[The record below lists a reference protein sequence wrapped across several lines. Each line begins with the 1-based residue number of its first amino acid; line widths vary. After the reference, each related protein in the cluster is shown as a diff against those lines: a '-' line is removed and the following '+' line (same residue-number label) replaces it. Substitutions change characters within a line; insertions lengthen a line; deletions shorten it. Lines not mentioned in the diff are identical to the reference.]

1 MRSGQTVSNLGRL
14 PASRYIACRKVQLE
28 TSTQQA
34 INFRLL
40 SSTNDGIRRYM
51 QTNHSH
57 RVLDGAGPERWSF
70 KFKTGPPKNDS
81 AKQVRGQSEQSGPS
95 ESNNGSSKWSTYS
108 MPSKEALLQQK
119 HEEADRHIKE
129 GAEKLGSQIEAQRT
143 EQTKKPKR
151 KLRPRKALISLTPN
165 ALLHLKL
172 LLNQPQPQLI
182 RIGVKNR
189 GCSGLTYDLE
199 FITAPGK
206 FDEVVEQ
213 DGVKVVIDSKAL
225 FSIVGSEMDWID
237 DRLSSRFVFK
247 NPNSKG
253 TCGCG
258 ESFMV

>member
-1 MRSGQTVSNLGRL
+1 MRSSGVCRSLTGIWRSPAQRYFPLSGVALKHTSSQTSN
-14 PASRYIACRKVQLE
+14 SE
-28 TSTQQA
+28 FSTLKSD
-34 INFRLL
+34 NVRSLH
-40 SSTNDGIRRYM
+40 
-51 QTNHSH
+51 TNH
-57 RVLDGAGPERWSF
+57 VQNPLENAGPERWSF
-70 KFKTGPPKNDS
+70 NFGGNN
-81 AKQVRGQSEQSGPS
+81 KQNSISRRKEAHEPVTE
-95 ESNNGSSKWSTYS
+95 ESVKLSKWSTYT
-108 MPSKEALLQQK
+108 MPSKQTLAKQQEQGELQKKEAS
-119 HEEADRHIKE
+119 
-129 GAEKLGSQIEAQRT
+129 EKIAGHQI
-143 EQTKKPKR
+143 KKPKR

-165 ALLHLKL
+165 AIVHLKL
-172 LLNQPQPQLI
+172 LLNQPEPKLI

-199 FITAPGK
+199 YTSAPGK

-213 DGVKVVIDSKAL
+213 DGVKVIIDSKAL

>member
-1 MRSGQTVSNLGRL
+1 MRSGSTTAVLGRL
-14 PASRYIACRKVQLE
+14 PAARYFAYRKVQLD
-28 TSTQQA
+28 TSLAQSYS
-34 INFRLL
+34 FKLRGC
-40 SSTNDGIRRYM
+40 TNERTRRFM

-57 RVLDGAGPERWSF
+57 RVLDNSGPERWSF
-70 KFKTGPPKNDS
+70 KFKANP
-81 AKQVRGQSEQSGPS
+81 AKTDNTKQTRGQRDQNVSQELKT
-95 ESNNGSSKWSTYS
+95 GSPKWSTYS
-108 MPSKEALLQQK
+108 MPSKETLLKQPEQP
-119 HEEADRHIKE
+119 DRQIKDV
-129 GAEKLGSQIEAQRT
+129 AAKVSSQNEPQRT
-143 EQTKKPKR
+143 EQNKKPKR
-151 KLRPRKALISLTPN
+151 RLRPRKALISLTPN

-172 LLNQPQPQLI
+172 LLNQPQPKLI
-182 RIGVKNR
+182 RVGVKNR

-199 FITAPGK
+199 FITEPGK